1 MLRYSTKKESK
12 LGGGRNQVTKVAA
25 LVLASHEHEA
35 SRSQL
40 HRSQDRVEVLAAM
53 GLVSLGFAIY
63 HRGCMRPS
71 IEFHKIMSW
80 ILNYWANTLVIYCH
94 LRLVYRELQV
104 QIRQANRDQIM
115 LGRGSGTYLFMRES
129 KQCETLAI
137 LLHKSKRD
145 SCKFVM
151 MSCADVAANSLS

>member
-25 LVLASHEHEA
+25 LVLASYKHEA

-40 HRSQDRVEVLAAM
+40 HRSQDRVEVLAAV

-63 HRGCMRPS
+63 HRGYLRPS

-80 ILNYWANTLVIYCH
+80 ILNY
-94 LRLVYRELQV
+94 
-104 QIRQANRDQIM
+104 
-115 LGRGSGTYLFMRES
+115 
-129 KQCETLAI
+129 
-137 LLHKSKRD
+137 
-145 SCKFVM
+145 
-151 MSCADVAANSLS
+151 